1 MLEDILVWFVLLPGD
16 VKYVSEMEVVEAL
29 FQLRINCSYF
39 TTVEE
44 GAMDTSLVYLNLGVL
59 DGVLSD
65 RAVLS
70 HPLSL
75 PWHD

>member
-1 MLEDILVWFVLLPGD
+1 MLEDIVVWCVLLPGD
-16 VKYVSEMEVVEAL
+16 FKYVSEMEAVEAL
-29 FQLRINCSYF
+29 FQLRINYPCF

-44 GAMDTSLVYLNLGVL
+44 GAKDTSLVYLNLGVL

-70 HPLSL
+70 HPLSW
-75 PWHD
+75 P